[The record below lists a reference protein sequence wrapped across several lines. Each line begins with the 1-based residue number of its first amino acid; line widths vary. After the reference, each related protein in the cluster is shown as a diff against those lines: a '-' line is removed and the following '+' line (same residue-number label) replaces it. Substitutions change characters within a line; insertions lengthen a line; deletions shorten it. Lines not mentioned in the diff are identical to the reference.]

1 MQHFRK
7 IWDDEKNAFVKQ
19 TKGMMPGDAYAAFLE
34 RYPGIDVTR
43 TAFCNQRSRLGAAG
57 VCRNP
62 HFSRTPRPLYSEQ
75 IKKGYVRIK
84 IAQPNVW
91 VSKAKW
97 VYMQTHPSEDLSE
110 RSNYIFL
117 DGNNRNFSP
126 ENIERVPLALMGLFN
141 GCGGSVPGAPEL
153 TRLNLLR
160 AKLKKAQ
167 LDALEKY
174 GQIGVYG
181 HCRKDKKEMAKRRRE
196 YCKAHPEKCKQTQRE
211 YRERRK
217 QEGK

>member
-1 MQHFRK
+1 
-7 IWDDEKNAFVKQ
+7 
-19 TKGMMPGDAYAAFLE
+19 
-34 RYPGIDVTR
+34 
-43 TAFCNQRSRLGAAG
+43 
-57 VCRNP
+57 
-62 HFSRTPRPLYSEQ
+62 
-75 IKKGYVRIK
+75 
-84 IAQPNVW
+84 
-91 VSKAKW
+91 
-97 VYMQTHPSEDLSE
+97 MQTHPSEDLSE

-126 ENIERVPLALMGLFN
+126 ENIERVPLVLMGLFN

-181 HCRKDKKEMAKRRRE
+181 HCRKDKKEMAKRHRE